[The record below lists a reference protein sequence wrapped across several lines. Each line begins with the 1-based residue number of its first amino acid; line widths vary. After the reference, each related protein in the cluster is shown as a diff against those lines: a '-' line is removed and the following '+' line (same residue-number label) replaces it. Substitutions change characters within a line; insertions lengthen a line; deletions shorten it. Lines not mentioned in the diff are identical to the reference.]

1 MNEPKPTLGRVII
14 GSVGAAVVLW
24 GLEQIDPKIAMLYLI
39 VILLSV
45 VMVYRGTIF
54 TQINSIIGFSFNLI
68 KDFTV

>member
-54 TQINSIIGFSFNLI
+54 TQINSIIALLQSIGA
-68 KDFTV
+68 

>member
-1 MNEPKPTLGRVII
+1 MNMNEPHPTLGRVTI

-54 TQINSIIGFSFNLI
+54 TQINSIIALLQSIGA
-68 KDFTV
+68 